1 MKRIV
6 AIIAVLTAAF
16 AVSCKKAEDTSPP
29 KVTVPPKPATPLE
42 EAKQVMGTLVG
53 HMETAVK
60 ALEGVTDKAS
70 AEKAAET
77 IRKVNAS
84 LTELSGKAH
93 GMDAKLSE
101 ADKTTMEKEAEAKMT
116 PIMGRMTTAMAKVMA
131 NEEMAAVLRPV
142 MDEFSK
148 AMAGPQPA
156 APAGK

>member
-6 AIIAVLTAAF
+6 AIIAILTAAF

-29 KVTVPPKPATPLE
+29 KATVPPKPATPLE

-53 HMETAVK
+53 HMETTVK

-70 AEKAAET
+70 AEKAVET
-77 IRKVNAS
+77 IRKVNTAIA
-84 LTELSGKAH
+84 ELSGKAH

-101 ADKTTMEKEAEAKMT
+101 ADKATMEKEAEAKMT
-116 PIMGRMTTAMAKVMA
+116 PIMGRMTAAMTKVMA
-131 NEEMAAVLRPV
+131 NQEVAEILRPV

-148 AMAGPQPA
+148 AMASPQPA
-156 APAGK
+156 TPAGK